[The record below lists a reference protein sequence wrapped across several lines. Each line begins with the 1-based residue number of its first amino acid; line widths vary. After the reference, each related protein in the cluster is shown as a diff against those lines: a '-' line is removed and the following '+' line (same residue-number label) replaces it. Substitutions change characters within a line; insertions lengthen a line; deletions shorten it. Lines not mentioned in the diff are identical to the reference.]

1 MIPIATQLIDV
12 FYFVNYKAGRGMKKV
27 WVGDCIGY
35 QTDVGSAHRTAV
47 Q

>member
-12 FYFVNYKAGRGMKKV
+12 FYFVICRAGRGMKKV
-27 WVGDCIGY
+27 WVGDRIGY
-35 QTDVGSAHRTAV
+35 QTNVGNAHRTAV